1 MLRRSIDVLLM
12 SILVMALDKGLVVLV
27 TFATLMGNADQEIY
41 MNMFGINMVAV
52 SLIRAIIDVATVLV
66 RLRIA
71 SRNVTKTIV
80 AKATL
85 HQLGAT
91 PKENVILQPLRNAHQ
106 PAAVTM
112 IHTNWDLYLL
122 AQHVEAI
129 MVDAILKGTQQ
140 VVQKIPK

>member
-85 HQLGAT
+85 H
-91 PKENVILQPLRNAHQ
+91 
-106 PAAVTM
+106 
-112 IHTNWDLYLL
+112 
-122 AQHVEAI
+122 
-129 MVDAILKGTQQ
+129 
-140 VVQKIPK
+140 